1 MCTCLR
7 EGKER
12 REEEEEAYR
21 VERRSSEATAAN
33 GWVSGCRVARRGR
46 RDEDE
51 ARRDET
57 RRDRSGRE
65 EGEGGERKRE
75 RERRRGILE
84 AEPRA
89 YDIKHYNY
97 YLNSSRMA
105 PGVAALLFSLSLSS
119 SPSPRL
125 ILVLRRSLLFR
136 SLLRPPVRRGNHRR
150 NLPFHSRSR
159 SFLLLPLL
167 LLLVWPHSHA
177 LFALVYRSPL
187 RIPLAISF
195 CSSNS
200 LRSLAPPARRR
211 DPPRP
216 TASVR
221 RRNGQR
227 EKEK

>member
-1 MCTCLR
+1 MYENVVCTCLR

-75 RERRRGILE
+75 RERRRGVLE

-105 PGVAALLFSLSLSS
+105 PGVAALLFSLSL
-119 SPSPRL
+119 
-125 ILVLRRSLLFR
+125 LFAFAA
-136 SLLRPPVRRGNHRR
+136 S
-150 NLPFHSRSR
+150 HSRSSPFLIIPFPPPTTR
-159 SFLLLPLL
+159 PSRQPPPQPSFSLSLSIFPPPPPPPPPRMAAQPRAFCSRIPVAPTYPPCDILL
-167 LLLVWPHSHA
+167 LLE
-177 LFALVYRSPL
+177 
-187 RIPLAISF
+187 LASLS
-195 CSSNS
+195 CS
-200 LRSLAPPARRR
+200 AR
-211 DPPRP
+211 
-216 TASVR
+216 A
-221 RRNGQR
+221 
-227 EKEK
+227 

>member
-46 RDEDE
+46 GDEE
-51 ARRDET
+51 ATRTRRDET
-57 RRDRSGRE
+57 RPDEIGTGERRE
-65 EGEGGERKRE
+65 ERE
-75 RERRRGILE
+75 RERRRGVLE

-136 SLLRPPVRRGNHRR
+136 SLLRPSVRRGNHRR

-159 SFLLLPLL
+159 SFLLLL